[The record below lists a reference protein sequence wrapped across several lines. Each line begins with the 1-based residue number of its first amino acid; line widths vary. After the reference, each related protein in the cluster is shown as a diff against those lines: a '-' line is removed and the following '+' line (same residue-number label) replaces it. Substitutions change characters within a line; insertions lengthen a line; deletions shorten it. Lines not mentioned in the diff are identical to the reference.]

1 MGAGLGFR
9 QDGQHPGNEIDRM
22 MGTGPLSKLSEDLDI
37 APRPENLSEPADQAV
52 VQIPVRKR
60 VLLIASGGGHW
71 IELIRLSEAF
81 RNCHCEFVS
90 TAPNLVAPVGDQ
102 PVIKVTDGA
111 RDTLGALLGSFVELW
126 RIVRSRRPDL
136 VVSTGAAPGAIALCI
151 ARVYG
156 IRTIWIDSVANSDT
170 LSLSG
175 RVVRHVADLCLT
187 QWPDLAKRDP
197 RLTYFGRVL

>member
-1 MGAGLGFR
+1 MSTGALPKLAEP
-9 QDGQHPGNEIDRM
+9 QPAEEPEDVPGVD
-22 MGTGPLSKLSEDLDI
+22 T
-37 APRPENLSEPADQAV
+37 RPERSDAAV
-52 VQIPVRKR
+52 VQMPARKR

-71 IELIRLSEAF
+71 IELIRLAEAF

-90 TAPNLVAPVGDQ
+90 TAPNLVAPVGDR

-111 RDTLGALLGSFVELW
+111 RDSLAALARSFLELW

-136 VVSTGAAPGAIALCI
+136 VVSTGAAPGAIGLCI
-151 ARVYG
+151 ARLYG
-156 IRTIWIDSVANSDT
+156 VRTIWIDSAANCDK

-187 QWPDLAKRDP
+187 QWPDLALRDP
-197 RLTYFGRVL
+197 RLRYFGRVL